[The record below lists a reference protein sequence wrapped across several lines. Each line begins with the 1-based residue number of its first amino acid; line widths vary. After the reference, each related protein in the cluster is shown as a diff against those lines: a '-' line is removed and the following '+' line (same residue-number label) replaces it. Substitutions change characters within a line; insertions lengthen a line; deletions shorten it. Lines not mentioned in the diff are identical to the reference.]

1 MHLNQSLETWRALD
15 LLGKQ
20 FVDNCMALEQRDAPL
35 AQRVRAFAPM
45 GEYMLRREQ
54 ERLVVG
60 RKRAGAVETVEPSIT
75 PVAAREALKRIY
87 PEREC
92 NEPALV
98 AGVDQGWLWQ
108 ALHQMPCRIP
118 TMPGHQPPLFFL
130 CRQLESLWLAMHLH
144 DWQALLS
151 DPRVYLLFGDDAVD
165 QVQRLLVD
173 RPDVPW
179 PKFTLTLD
187 PGMWGKGQNVESLR
201 AAVNTDLSAQLQRHM
216 QGVERLDTGFS
227 PIEAARRFRQG
238 GLRIMGVTSRYTTFL
253 QYSMRD
259 WLNGFDALGHKT
271 HLLIENSDH
280 EVSNNLSTAKAV
292 DEFQPDLVLLI
303 DHYRAEIGGLP
314 QNIPCAM
321 WIQDLMPHLLSGEA
335 GAKQNA
341 YDYTLGYGRPIF
353 SGKHGYPHARFMPS
367 MLGVNENRFARAP
380 IAPAELEDYVCDL
393 SFVSHASTPAD
404 VLLQNQLATSSPQT
418 QRVLRDIYD
427 RLVAVY
433 DAGGCVAEPLAMEK
447 IIIAAMRD
455 LAVETSASSRGT
467 LSDLFV
473 NKINNAL
480 FRHQALQWAA
490 DMGLDLRLYG
500 RGWEAHPTLSKYARG
515 IADNQ
520 TQLAAIYRA
529 SRINLH
535 LTPHGAVHQRV
546 LDGLCAGGFF
556 LMRYRPGDA
565 AAIHYRPILEWARLA
580 GITTDAEFQTRAPSG
595 VWRIVKEAAAM
606 REQDMFHLDHSFMEE
621 LNLLAD
627 SEYTL
632 AGATLWDEYFDVA
645 FNSCQELQQRVE
657 HYLSDDTARQQ
668 TVEAMRRPVLEKLT
682 YRHIGQRL
690 LNFIASDLERQAAVR
705 QAA

>member
-1 MHLNQSLETWRALD
+1 
-15 LLGKQ
+15 
-20 FVDNCMALEQRDAPL
+20 
-35 AQRVRAFAPM
+35 
-45 GEYMLRREQ
+45 
-54 ERLVVG
+54 
-60 RKRAGAVETVEPSIT
+60 
-75 PVAAREALKRIY
+75 
-87 PEREC
+87 
-92 NEPALV
+92 
-98 AGVDQGWLWQ
+98 
-108 ALHQMPCRIP
+108 
-118 TMPGHQPPLFFL
+118 
-130 CRQLESLWLAMHLH
+130 
-144 DWQALLS
+144 
-151 DPRVYLLFGDDAVD
+151 
-165 QVQRLLVD
+165 
-173 RPDVPW
+173 
-179 PKFTLTLD
+179 
-187 PGMWGKGQNVESLR
+187 
-201 AAVNTDLSAQLQRHM
+201 
-216 QGVERLDTGFS
+216 
-227 PIEAARRFRQG
+227 
-238 GLRIMGVTSRYTTFL
+238 
-253 QYSMRD
+253 
-259 WLNGFDALGHKT
+259 
-271 HLLIENSDH
+271 
-280 EVSNNLSTAKAV
+280 
-292 DEFQPDLVLLI
+292 
-303 DHYRAEIGGLP
+303 
-314 QNIPCAM
+314 
-321 WIQDLMPHLLSGEA
+321 
-335 GAKQNA
+335 
-341 YDYTLGYGRPIF
+341 
-353 SGKHGYPHARFMPS
+353 
-367 MLGVNENRFARAP
+367 
-380 IAPAELEDYVCDL
+380 
-393 SFVSHASTPAD
+393 
-404 VLLQNQLATSSPQT
+404 
-418 QRVLRDIYD
+418 
-427 RLVAVY
+427 
-433 DAGGCVAEPLAMEK
+433 MEK